1 MFEFEGIDHITLRVH
16 DMPAMLAFYRDTLG
30 CTLEKEEKER
40 GLYLLRAGSGLVA
53 LHQAEGSSLP
63 QTRSRLDHLCLR
75 LAHFDAEK
83 IREQLMAK
91 GVACGRAVTRD
102 GAMGPSEVFYVHD
115 PEGNVVEL
123 KAPTS
128 AAQPAGSE
136 RRAA

>member
-16 DMPAMLAFYRDTLG
+16 EMPAMLGFYRDTLG

-53 LHQAEGSSLP
+53 LRLAEGSALP

-75 LAHFDAEK
+75 LAHFDAEN
-83 IREQLMAK
+83 IREQLTAK
-91 GVACGRAVTRD
+91 GIACGRAVTRD
-102 GAMGPSEVFYVHD
+102 GAMGPSQVFYVHD

-123 KAPTS
+123 KAPS
-128 AAQPAGSE
+128 GAAREGDSE